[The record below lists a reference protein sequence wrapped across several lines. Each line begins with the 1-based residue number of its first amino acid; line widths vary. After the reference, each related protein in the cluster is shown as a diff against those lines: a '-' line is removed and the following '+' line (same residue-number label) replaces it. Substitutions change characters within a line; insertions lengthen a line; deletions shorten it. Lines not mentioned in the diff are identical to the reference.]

1 MKSFAIAALLG
12 ATNASFFGMFKQ
24 EHEMSAAEYRFMAHI
39 VEYGI
44 SYGTREEYHYRLS
57 LFREN
62 LEEVERINNDS
73 SETHT
78 AAVNYLSTWTA
89 AEKKTLLGFKNNST
103 IKRNEVTL
111 DETNLADSINWV
123 TSGAVTPV
131 KNQGQCG
138 SCWAFSSTGAMEG
151 AHFKATKKL
160 VSLSEQ
166 QFVDCSTQNSGC
178 NGGLMDYAFK
188 YAETTPLMTEG
199 DYPYLARKSI
209 FKKCSDAATK
219 GVVEATTYMDVTHGS
234 KTQMQAALAK
244 GPVAIAIEADKSVF
258 QTYHSGVMTSAACG
272 TQLDHGVLAVG
283 YGTESGQDYF
293 LVKNSWGA
301 SWGDAG
307 YIKLG
312 ADNICGML
320 NQPSQPT
327 TD

>member
-1 MKSFAIAALLG
+1 
-12 ATNASFFGMFKQ
+12 
-24 EHEMSAAEYRFMAHI
+24 MSPVEYRFMAHI

-44 SYGTREEYHYRLS
+44 SYGTREEYHYRLA
-57 LFREN
+57 LFQQTVD
-62 LEEVERINNDS
+62 EVERINNDP

-78 AAVNYLSTWTA
+78 AAINYLSTWTA
-89 AEKKTLLGFKNNST
+89 AEKKTLLGFKNDNRVRT
-103 IKRNEVTL
+103 PTLL
-111 DETNLADSINWV
+111 DESNLTDSVNWV

-151 AHFKATKKL
+151 AHFMATKTL

-166 QFVDCSTQNSGC
+166 QLVDCSKQNSGC

-188 YAETTPLMTEG
+188 YAETTPMMLESE
-199 DYPYLARKSI
+199 YPYLARKSI
-209 FKKCSDAATK
+209 FSKCSKAKTEGK
-219 GVVEATTYMDVTHGS
+219 IEVSTFMDVTPKS

-258 QTYHSGVMTSAACG
+258 QTYHSGVMTSASCG
-272 TQLDHGVLAVG
+272 QQLDHGVLAVG

-312 ADNICGML
+312 SADICGML

>member
-1 MKSFAIAALLG
+1 
-12 ATNASFFGMFKQ
+12 
-24 EHEMSAAEYRFMAHI
+24 MSPVEYRFMAHI

-44 SYGTREEYHYRLS
+44 SYGTREEYHYRLA
-57 LFREN
+57 LFQQTVD
-62 LEEVERINNDS
+62 EVERINNDP

-78 AAVNYLSTWTA
+78 AAINYLSTWTA
-89 AEKKTLLGFKNNST
+89 AEKKTLLGFKNDNRVRT
-103 IKRNEVTL
+103 PTLL
-111 DETNLADSINWV
+111 DESNLTDSVNWV

-151 AHFKATKKL
+151 AHFMATKTL

-166 QFVDCSTQNSGC
+166 QLVDCSTQNSGC

-188 YAETTPLMTEG
+188 YAETTPMMLESE
-199 DYPYLARKSI
+199 YPYLARKSI
-209 FKKCSDAATK
+209 FSKCSKAKTEGK
-219 GVVEATTYMDVTHGS
+219 IEVSTFMDVTPKS

-258 QTYHSGVMTSAACG
+258 QTYHSGVMTSASCG
-272 TQLDHGVLAVG
+272 QQLDHGVLAVG

-312 ADNICGML
+312 SADICGML

>member
-12 ATNASFFGMFKQ
+12 ATNASFFGLFKQ
-24 EHEMSAAEYRFMAHI
+24 DTEMEPEEYRFMAHI
-39 VEYGI
+39 VENGI
-44 SYGTREEYHYRLS
+44 SYGTREEYHFRYS
-57 LFREN
+57 LFREQ
-62 LEEVERINNDS
+62 LAEVERINNDP

-78 AAVNYLSTWTA
+78 AGVNFLATWTA
-89 AEKKTLLGFKNNST
+89 AEKKTLLGFKNNNT
-103 IKRNEVTL
+103 VRTPTVL
-111 DETNLADSINWV
+111 DESNLADAVNWV
-123 TSGAVTPV
+123 TAGAVTPV

-151 AHFKATKKL
+151 AHFMATKKL

-166 QFVDCSTQNSGC
+166 QLVDCSTQNSGC

-188 YAETTPLMTEG
+188 YAETTPIMTES

-209 FKKCSDAATK
+209 FSKCSKAAAS
-219 GVVEATTYMDVTHGS
+219 GVVEATTYMDVTPKS

-258 QTYHSGVMTSAACG
+258 QTYTSGVLTSSSCG
-272 TQLDHGVLAVG
+272 QQLDHGVLAVG

-320 NQPSQPT
+320 NQGSQPT

>member
-1 MKSFAIAALLG
+1 
-12 ATNASFFGMFKQ
+12 
-24 EHEMSAAEYRFMAHI
+24 MSAVEYRFMAHI

-44 SYGTREEYHYRLS
+44 SYGTREEYHYRFA
-57 LFREN
+57 LFQQTVD
-62 LEEVERINNDS
+62 EVERINNDPT
-73 SETHT
+73 ETHT
-78 AAVNYLSTWTA
+78 AAINYLSTWTP
-89 AEKKTLLGFKNNST
+89 AEKKTLLGFKNDNRVRT
-103 IKRNEVTL
+103 PTLL
-111 DETNLADSINWV
+111 DESNLTDSVNWV

-151 AHFKATKKL
+151 AHFMATKTL

-166 QFVDCSTQNSGC
+166 QLVDCSKQNSGC

-188 YAETTPLMTEG
+188 YAETTPMMLESE
-199 DYPYLARKSI
+199 YPYLARKSI
-209 FKKCSDAATK
+209 FSKCSKAKTEGK
-219 GVVEATTYMDVTHGS
+219 IEVSTFMDVTPKS

-258 QTYHSGVMTSAACG
+258 QTYHSGVMTSASCG
-272 TQLDHGVLAVG
+272 QQLDHGVLAVG

-312 ADNICGML
+312 SADICGML

>member
-1 MKSFAIAALLG
+1 
-12 ATNASFFGMFKQ
+12 
-24 EHEMSAAEYRFMAHI
+24 MSPVEYRFMAHI

-57 LFREN
+57 LFQQTVD
-62 LEEVERINNDS
+62 EVERINNDPT
-73 SETHT
+73 ETHT
-78 AAVNYLSTWTA
+78 AAINYLSTWTA
-89 AEKKTLLGFKNNST
+89 AEKKTLLGFKNDNRVRT
-103 IKRNEVTL
+103 PTLL
-111 DETNLADSINWV
+111 DESNLTDSVNWV

-151 AHFKATKKL
+151 AHFMATKTL

-166 QFVDCSTQNSGC
+166 QLVDCSKQNSGC

-188 YAETTPLMTEG
+188 YAETTPMMLESE
-199 DYPYLARKSI
+199 YPYLARKSI
-209 FKKCSDAATK
+209 FSKCSKAKTEGK
-219 GVVEATTYMDVTHGS
+219 IEVSTFMDVTPKS

-258 QTYHSGVMTSAACG
+258 QTYHSGVMTSASCG
-272 TQLDHGVLAVG
+272 QQLDHGVLAVG

-312 ADNICGML
+312 SADICGML